1 MQNFGYEPLSKG
13 KIAMS
18 ENDFNRALQ
27 AAAMGELAL
36 TPNLDQMVRQIIR
49 RDQRRTQIL
58 AFCSVIFWLGFVA
71 GMLAF
76 VFGLNRFVLSFRLN
90 QHTENIFAMR
100 ATTQSALDRS
110 EELMLWGTSFIHH
123 SMPYL
128 AASVIA
134 FLLGVLCNLM
144 LIFSSRQGVLNRI
157 NFSLARMSE
166 QLKQL
171 RPHSTKADGG

>member
-1 MQNFGYEPLSKG
+1 
-13 KIAMS
+13 MS
-18 ENDFNRALQ
+18 DNEFNRALQ

-58 AFCSVIFWLGFVA
+58 AFCSVIFWLCFVA

-90 QHTENIFAMR
+90 QHTEKIFATH
-100 ATTQSALDRS
+100 ATTSNALDGS
-110 EELMLWGTSFIHH
+110 QELVLWGTSFIHH

-134 FLLGVLCNLM
+134 FMLAVLCNLM

-157 NFSLARMSE
+157 NFSLAQMSE

-171 RPHSTKADGG
+171 RSNSTRAHGG